1 MLDHDRLLL
10 ARALK
15 LRHSF
20 PALHA
25 YIDAAETEIM
35 ELRLRAR
42 PMKTAAS
49 EREKKAAYMRE
60 YRRRVKMKAMGVLDQ
75 KAA

>member
-1 MLDHDRLLL
+1 MTDADRLKL
-10 ARALK
+10 ASALK
-15 LRHSF
+15 LRHSS

-42 PMKTAAS
+42 PMKDAAT
-49 EREKKAAYMRE
+49 ERAKKAAYMRE
-60 YRRRVKMKAMGVLDQ
+60 YRRRVKVRKMGLLE
-75 KAA
+75 AA